1 LKPTISVIIPA
12 LNEEASIAAAVDEAI
27 ATLGDRFSDYELL
40 LFDDGSTD
48 RTGPIMDELA
58 AKNPRIRVTHNPR
71 PNNLGGVYKQG
82 VAMARFDY
90 ILMIPGDNENP
101 RSATIPALDAIG
113 KADIIIPYPTNM
125 RVRPLLRRIG
135 SRSFT
140 LLINLLFLRRIKYY
154 NGTVVSRTADLR
166 SIHISTNSF
175 AYQCECLLKLL
186 KTGRTYYEVGIEI
199 QAKPGRKSRAL
210 RLRNLIDVFRA
221 ICHLF
226 VEVHFRTKKR
236 RTATPHEVSR

>member
-12 LNEEASIAAAVDEAI
+12 LNEEASITAAADEAI

-48 RTGPIMDELA
+48 RTGKIMDDLA
-58 AKNPRIRVTHNPR
+58 MNNPRIRVTHNPR

-82 VAMARFDY
+82 IALARFDY

-101 RSATIPALDAIG
+101 RSATIPALEAIG
-113 KADIIIPYPTNM
+113 KADIIIPFPINM
-125 RVRPLLRRIG
+125 HVRPLGRRIG
-135 SRSFT
+135 SRAFT

-166 SIHISTNSF
+166 SIPISTNSF

-186 KTGRTYYEVGIEI
+186 KTGRSYHEVGIEI
-199 QAKPGRKSRAL
+199 QAKPGRQSKAL
-210 RLRNLIDVFRA
+210 RLRNLIDVLTA

-226 VEVHFRTKKR
+226 VEVHFRTAKG
-236 RTATPHEVSR
+236 